1 VDSNALLGNVDYAYK
16 FSFWDGA
23 CLPVGLGL
31 SLILNGI
38 FLARHINN
46 DQVLTL
52 PDVYAKRYGPLVEIL
67 VSLATITS
75 FLFLLA
81 GNFVGMSNI
90 ISYVWGI
97 DFEAAVW
104 ITAFIVWAYTVSG
117 GAFSVACEF
126 TVLLLFCC

>member
-1 VDSNALLGNVDYAYK
+1 LTYFVVKGETVNFFVAGRSLPLWIVVMTLGAQSVDSNALLGNVDYAYK

-75 FLFLLA
+75 FLFL
-81 GNFVGMSNI
+81 
-90 ISYVWGI
+90 
-97 DFEAAVW
+97 
-104 ITAFIVWAYTVSG
+104 
-117 GAFSVACEF
+117 
-126 TVLLLFCC
+126 